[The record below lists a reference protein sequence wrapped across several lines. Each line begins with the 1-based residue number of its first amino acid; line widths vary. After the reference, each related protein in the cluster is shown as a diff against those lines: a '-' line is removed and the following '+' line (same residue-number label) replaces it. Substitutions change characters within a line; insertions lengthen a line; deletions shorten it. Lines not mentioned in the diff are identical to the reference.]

1 MPVKMN
7 FKNTGKNLNYFKIIV
22 YLFCMILLFLIYINP
37 SAAEEN
43 LIYNRPGPEN
53 KPTEVKIGV
62 IALDIENIDGATQ
75 TFTANVFMIL
85 QWEDLRLVNATKA
98 NRPLN
103 LTDVWNPRIQI
114 VNQRK
119 LFKTYPDV
127 VEISPEGIVSYIQR
141 YWGTFAYPMN
151 LKDFPLDGHSF
162 EIKIVTSASDFDNI
176 KFVID
181 EENTGIGDPLTVTD
195 WKILKW
201 ELFPTSIH
209 IAEGLTTLTGV
220 VYKFEGKRLLGFYII
235 KVLLPL
241 AMIIFMSW
249 IIFFVNPVHVGP
261 KISIAITAML
271 TLIAYRFLLGNFLP
285 KISYITRMDY
295 FLLGSSFLVFGV
307 LIQTAITAKLTE
319 NEKLESAK
327 AVDFWSRIIFPIF
340 FVLIILASFFV

>member
-1 MPVKMN
+1 MKAFVLRN
-7 FKNTGKNLNYFKIIV
+7 CWVL
-22 YLFCMILLFLIYINP
+22 LLFLSIVCTIEVN
-37 SAAEEN
+37 AEEN
-43 LIYNRPGPEN
+43 LTSNRPGPEN

-62 IALDIENIDGATQ
+62 IVLDIENIEGATQ
-75 TFTANVFMIL
+75 TFTANVFMKL
-85 QWEDLRLVNATKA
+85 QWEDPRLIDAAKGKRTLK
-98 NRPLN
+98 
-103 LTDVWNPRIQI
+103 LTDVWNPSIQI

-127 VEISPEGIVSYIQR
+127 VQISPEGIVSYKQR
-141 YWGTFAYPMN
+141 YFGTFAYPMN
-151 LKDFPLDGHSF
+151 LKDFPLDDHTL
-162 EIKIVTSASDFDNI
+162 EIKFVTSESDFDKI

-181 EENTGIGDPLTVTD
+181 EENTGIGDSLTITD
-195 WKILKW
+195 WKILNW
-201 ELFPTSIH
+201 ELFPTSIN
-209 IAEGLTTLTGV
+209 IVEGLATPTGV
-220 VYKFEGKRLLGFYII
+220 VYKFEGKRLMGFYVV

-285 KISYITRMDY
+285 KISYLTRMDL

-319 NEKLESAK
+319 DEKLESAR
-327 AVDFWSRIIFPIF
+327 AVDYWSRIIFPIF
-340 FVLIILASFFV
+340 FILIILLAFFS